1 MLPQEYGLCVFSTI
15 WCLELWPSYLYS
27 GQRDGGGNKEEK
39 EQRAHP
45 SYLFGKVPECGQIM
59 PLFTY
64 INKYC
69 ITGKSLGSVVFILG
83 MKGDIGLTKNWMFYF
98 CGRREEILID
108 KKPCILH
115 YHLKSK
121 YMVLAMGRCSYPL
134 IELVVP
140 LLCSQTSCE
149 YVP

>member
-108 KKPCILH
+108 KKPCDITLS
-115 YHLKSK
+115 LKIK
-121 YMVLAMGRCSYPL
+121 VYG
-134 IELVVP
+134 
-140 LLCSQTSCE
+140 SC
-149 YVP
+149 YGKMFLSPD